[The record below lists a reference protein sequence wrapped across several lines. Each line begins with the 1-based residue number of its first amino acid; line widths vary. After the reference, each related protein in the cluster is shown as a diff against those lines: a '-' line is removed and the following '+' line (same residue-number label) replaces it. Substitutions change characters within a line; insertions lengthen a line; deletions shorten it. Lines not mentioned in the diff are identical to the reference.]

1 MRDFEYPLAK
11 KGFSDMAHMC
21 GSEMGQQSRKQRRL
35 IPDAV
40 QDWLNKTSPGPLQQA
55 DIVISY

>member
-1 MRDFEYPLAK
+1 
-11 KGFSDMAHMC
+11 MAHMC

-40 QDWLNKTSPGPLQQA
+40 QDWFTKTSPGPLQQA
-55 DIVISY
+55 GYSDIISYQISKRSSYIII